1 MSLVS
6 IWRVEKAIFARQV
19 RQGDGARL
27 YGGRWNSPGRAAIYC
42 GGSLSL
48 TFLEILAHV
57 ETEEDAG
64 EKRALFRVELDE
76 QAMETIDLA
85 SLPKKWRSALDT
97 AACRKLGDAWLARAS
112 SVALKVPSAIVPI
125 EHNFILNPAHPDF
138 TRALRW
144 SRAKPFQLDPRLI
157 QNIDPASGLSV

>member
-64 EKRALFRVELDE
+64 EKWILFRVELDE
-76 QAMETIDLA
+76 QAVETIDLA

-97 AACRKLGDAWLARAS
+97 AACRKLGDAWPARHRS
-112 SVALKVPSAIVPI
+112 PSK
-125 EHNFILNPAHPDF
+125 
-138 TRALRW
+138 
-144 SRAKPFQLDPRLI
+144 SRAPSSLLNTTSSSTPPILI
-157 QNIDPASGLSV
+157 SPERCGGAEPSRSNSTPD